1 MPAPSDSSSE
11 EALPQVVSDNERR
24 KIKEI
29 FLKNIKKNPELQKY
43 GECENEVKM
52 IENQIFGEWHNDIV
66 KYFEMSDEFEKL
78 FIKLISCPNISNK
91 IMKKK
96 FEFKF
101 IQLLVSN
108 LQKVD
113 ELENMIIAKN
123 KQ

>member
-1 MPAPSDSSSE
+1 
-11 EALPQVVSDNERR
+11 
-24 KIKEI
+24 
-29 FLKNIKKNPELQKY
+29 
-43 GECENEVKM
+43 M

>member
-1 MPAPSDSSSE
+1 
-11 EALPQVVSDNERR
+11 
-24 KIKEI
+24 
-29 FLKNIKKNPELQKY
+29 
-43 GECENEVKM
+43 
-52 IENQIFGEWHNDIV
+52 
-66 KYFEMSDEFEKL
+66 MSDEFEKL

-91 IMKKK
+91 IIKKK

-123 KQ
+123 KQEETEKNVKEMIAVAEPEPQPQPSADSISKIDELAREDLKKEMKMLKETRESK